1 MSRLHGR
8 IKRLEGNRQEE
19 ECMSHEAIL
28 EKFKQILTCATAI
41 AEGEPLPHMLTR
53 KDRELANQYA
63 EEFRRSKEREEAARA
78 GLAYL
83 LLSER
88 DATVLIG
95 SRERREH
102 LQEAYRW
109 AIQEKSSRAIW
120 DYTGLIGHRDRTPE
134 EEAQR
139 SEMLDDLVNRAEHL
153 RQKVASRTERKSDPL
168 RSWTEAEEEAFYVNS
183 EEYLR
188 KTHPEW
194 YRGR

>member
-1 MSRLHGR
+1 MNRLRGR
-8 IKRLEGNRQEE
+8 IRRLEANRPEDPSSLSPLE
-19 ECMSHEAIL
+19 NFERIL
-28 EKFKQILTCATAI
+28 DCAAAMTEGKPPPYQLT
-41 AEGEPLPHMLTR
+41 GV
-53 KDRELANQYA
+53 DRELADQYA
-63 EEFRRSKEREEAARA
+63 EEFRMAEAREEAARA
-78 GLAYL
+78 NLSYL

-95 SRERREH
+95 SRERREY
-102 LQEAYRW
+102 LQEAYRR
-109 AIQEKSSRAIW
+109 AIQEESSRAIW

-139 SEMLDDLVNRAEHL
+139 SEALDDLVNRAERL
-153 RQKVASRTERKSDPL
+153 RQEVASRTERKSDPL

-183 EEYLR
+183 EAYLR